1 MNTTPEPTPGGR
13 QLGIDGLPA
22 APEAGPRTV
31 RAVVGRKSSAAG
43 RPLRLVRPD
52 QQTEEGRHPV
62 AWLTITAP
70 RGATPTATSICACG
84 RNLFAAGHTKALALI
99 ADHTDHKT
107 LCPLRSTQERT
118 AS

>member
-1 MNTTPEPTPGGR
+1 MSAPPRPRLEGHPPTPRLRLAGPA
-13 QLGIDGLPA
+13 PA
-22 APEAGPRTV
+22 ASGSGAPK
-31 RAVVGRKSSAAG
+31 VVAEGVPSA
-43 RPLRLVRPD
+43 VRPD
-52 QQTEEGRHPV
+52 QQRGDGRYPI

-84 RNLFAAGHTKALALI
+84 RNLFAAGHHKALALI

-107 LCPLRSTQERT
+107 RCPLRATQERT

>member
-1 MNTTPEPTPGGR
+1 MSAPPRIPLEGHPPTSRLRLAEPA
-13 QLGIDGLPA
+13 PA
-22 APEAGPRTV
+22 ASGSGAPK
-31 RAVVGRKSSAAG
+31 VVAEGVPTA
-43 RPLRLVRPD
+43 VRPD
-52 QQTEEGRHPV
+52 QQTGDGRYPI

-84 RNLFAAGHTKALALI
+84 RNLFAAGHHKALALI

-107 LCPLRSTQERT
+107 RCPLRITQERT

>member
-1 MNTTPEPTPGGR
+1 MSAPPRPRLEGHPPTSRLKLAEPAR
-13 QLGIDGLPA
+13 A
-22 APEAGPRTV
+22 ASSSGAPK
-31 RAVVGRKSSAAG
+31 VVAEGVPTA
-43 RPLRLVRPD
+43 VRPD
-52 QQTEEGRHPV
+52 QQTGEGRYPI

-84 RNLFAAGHTKALALI
+84 RNLFAAGHHKALALI

-107 LCPLRSTQERT
+107 RCPLRATLERT